1 MLSRDGNKLATR
13 GYPTR
18 PVQKNPPRLCNRVS
32 GRVFKLKHVFNRVLN
47 GSGFIKN
54 PESDPNYFFKNKKPE
69 NCGLEREMASYSPQL
84 IEIFGGE
91 VERFGF

>member
-1 MLSRDGNKLATR
+1 MAINPRPVGTR
-13 GYPTR
+13 PAPSKKTR
-18 PVQKNPPRLCNRVS
+18 PVPPRLCNRVS
-32 GRVFKLKHVFNRVLN
+32 GRVFKLKRVFNRVLN
-47 GSGFIKN
+47 GSGFIKK

-69 NCGLEREMASYSPQL
+69 NCGPEREMASYSPQL